1 MEIKATVTAKEWLDD
16 PDSAGKVLDSWTD
29 DALDL
34 LSSGGFWGSVGA
46 VVLIA
51 LRFVPQLA
59 PQYTAIASIVGGI
72 LAPKVHQDKVRQI
85 EEYAGHYITTVE
97 VIEDVSDQ
105 LPDSNG
111 VKNLKRILKRV
122 TESSFHNAV
131 QTITANV
138 HPDRVHVAVVR
149 NPSSQSQTLTV
160 VTDR

>member
-1 MEIKATVTAKEWLDD
+1 MEIKATVTAKQWMED
-16 PDSAGKVLDSWTD
+16 PNAAGKVLDSWTD

-34 LSSGGFWGSVGA
+34 LSSSGFWGSAMAILFV
-46 VVLIA
+46 A
-51 LRFVPQLA
+51 LKFIPKLA
-59 PQYTAIASIVGGI
+59 PQYTALANIVGGI
-72 LAPKVHQDKVRQI
+72 LAPKVHQDKVKQI

-122 TESSFHNAV
+122 TESNFHNAV

-149 NPSSQSQTLTV
+149 NPSAQSQVLV
-160 VTDR
+160 AATD